1 MKLDN
6 KRQAAKKFKEFWLLA
21 KDSETGGYSKF
32 WLSLLS
38 DVLGADDV
46 FSRIDFQSPVPMNG
60 TTKYLDAWIP
70 ETRVLIE
77 HKSRG
82 IRLDAP
88 QAGHGGKTPFE
99 QALEYNIARPYSE
112 KARWI
117 VTCNF
122 AEIWV
127 YDMDK
132 PLAAPQKI
140 RLGDLPKEVARLEFL
155 VDSSV
160 KSIREKEKE
169 ISIQA
174 GRIVGELYKELLKR
188 YADPGSSETLKAL
201 NRLCVRLVFLFYA
214 EDAELFPKDAFWNFL
229 KETPAKF
236 LRGQLIKLFHVLDT
250 PGTARDPYLE
260 PELCAFPYT
269 NGGLFKFCQCEN
281 VANTQ
286 IQHQLEIGNI
296 GTGNTSTLTHSP
308 NDIPPL
314 DDEIKELLIRSSNF
328 DWREISPTIFGA
340 LFESTLN
347 PVTRRAGG
355 MVYTSVE
362 NIHKVIDPLFL
373 SDLTRRVNECV
384 ALPPSPSRN
393 RRLLALQDEMAS
405 LTFLDP
411 ACGSGNFLTET
422 YICLRRLEN
431 RIIAALQQGQS
442 ELDLGISVKVSI
454 VQFHGIEIN
463 DFAVAVAKTALWI
476 AEAQM
481 LQETAQI
488 LHREPDFL
496 PLKDYDGIVEGNALR
511 MDWGKIGLP
520 NSMEKNDARGIT
532 DSISKRQGLDPSDAN
547 RILNFVTAVKGAT
560 ARNHFSYIIGNPP
573 FSGARWM
580 GKEQKADVLDVFGK
594 DWQGVG
600 DLDYVCCWYK
610 KAMDCVTAGTGYS
623 PYQADGGRAVT
634 PRSPQTK
641 VAFVSTNSI
650 CQGGAVANLWKPL
663 VAQGLEIDFAHRTF
677 RWDNEAFE
685 KAHVHCVIVG
695 FHVGGNGGRG
705 ATALPGDG
713 RAAPPLPAAKTI
725 FDGGRAIPAT
735 HINGYL
741 MDAPD
746 AWIESRTKPLC
757 DVPQIG
763 IGNKPIDGGNYLFI
777 EEEKLAFL
785 TKEPQAA
792 KHFHHWYGADEFL
805 YGAPRY
811 CLWLGDCSA
820 TELFTMPECLKRVQ
834 AVRDYRLAS
843 KSPGTRKIAE
853 KPTRFHVENF
863 PKSHY
868 IVIPEV
874 SSEKRRYIP
883 MGYLSPEVLCSN
895 KLRIMP
901 DATPFHFGVLMSS
914 VHNAWVR
921 AVCGRLKSD
930 YDYSIKIVYNNFP
943 WPECLAA
950 KNAERAKDVES
961 LRTLRSLRQKIEQA
975 AQSILDARAK
985 YPDATLAQMYGDKMY
1000 LFPELVAAHE
1010 ANDRAVLA
1018 AYGLAPDTPEP
1029 EIVAHLFG
1037 LYANAIKRGE

>member
-532 DSISKRQGLDPSDAN
+532 DSISKRQGLDPSTAD
-547 RILNFVTAVKGAT
+547 RIQHCVETVNLAV
-560 ARNHFSYIIGNPP
+560 ARNYFSYIIGNPP
-573 FSGARWM
+573 FVG
-580 GKEQKADVLDVFGK
+580 GKLMDASQKEDMLAIFGK
-594 DWQGVG
+594 KWKNLGNM
-600 DLDYVCCWYK
+600 DYVSCWYK
-610 KAMDCVTAGTGYS
+610 KAIDFMRGT
-623 PYQADGGRAVT
+623 DMRA
-634 PRSPQTK
+634 
-641 VAFVSTNSI
+641 ALVSTNSLT
-650 CQGGAVANLWKPL
+650 QGQAVASLLGPL
-663 VAQGLEIDFAHRTF
+663 MSDGLEIDFAWRTF
-677 RWDNEAFE
+677 IWDSESVE
-685 KAHVHCVIVG
+685 KAHVHCVIIG
-695 FHVGGNGGRG
+695 FHIKGSPELR
-705 ATALPGDG
+705 TQQ
-713 RAAPPLPAAKTI
+713 KTI
-725 FDGGRAIPAT
+725 FDNDTAISAT
-735 HINGYL
+735 NINGYL
-741 MDAPD
+741 MDAPNIVID
-746 AWIESRTKPLC
+746 NRTQPIC
-757 DVPQIG
+757 DVPLMDF
-763 IGNKPIDGGNYLFI
+763 GNMPNDGGNLLLAPEEHDAVLKSEPRLATVIRPFVGATEFI
-777 EEEKLAFL
+777 NGK
-785 TKEPQAA
+785 K
-792 KHFHHWYGADEFL
+792 
-805 YGAPRY
+805 RY
-811 CLWLGDCSA
+811 CFWLKDAS
-820 TELFTMPECLKRVQ
+820 PEFMRSSPILRKRIE
-834 AVRDYRLAS
+834 AVRSLRLAS
-843 KSPGTRKIAE
+843 TAA
-853 KPTRFHVENF
+853 PTREKARIPHLFF
-863 PKSHY
+863 YISHPDTTY
-868 IVIPEV
+868 LLVPSA
-874 SSEKRRYIP
+874 SSENRRYIP
-883 MGYLSPEVLCSN
+883 IGFMDRMTIASNLVL
-895 KLRIMP
+895 IVP
-901 DATPFHFGVLMSS
+901 DATIYHFGVLTSS
-914 VHNAWVR
+914 VHMAWVR
-921 AVCGRLKSD
+921 AIGGRLKSD
-930 YDYSIKIVYNNFP
+930 YRYSNKVVYNNFP
-943 WPECLAA
+943 WPTIRDATTA
-950 KNAERAKDVES
+950 VENVS
-961 LRTLRSLRQKIEQA
+961 KT
-975 AQSILDARAK
+975 AQTILDARAQHPESS
-985 YPDATLAQMYGDKMY
+985 YSTLYDDTFMPAD
-1000 LFPELVAAHE
+1000 LRAAHE
-1010 ANDRAVLA
+1010 ANDCAVLA

-1037 LYANAIKRGE
+1037 LYAKMMKKEVTS